1 MNYIILFATG
11 LANKINLKQTRIIIS
26 SIIGALYAVVSFITN
41 INIYGTLVL
50 KILLSISM
58 VYLGFSPKGIKKLF
72 KELIIFYL
80 ISFAFGGCAFFL
92 LYYVKPQEIL
102 SKNGILI
109 GTYPLK
115 IALLGGIL
123 GFAIVNITFKVIKG
137 KIDKSNL
144 ICNVKINFNEKEIN
158 LKALTDTGNLLK
170 DPISGYNVI
179 VVEAS
184 KLKRLIP
191 ENVLENINEIIR
203 GEREEILINLE
214 NIYKSRFRIIPF
226 SSLGKENG
234 LLLGFRPDYIL
245 VNYEEE
251 DIKISNIIVGIY
263 EKNITK
269 NEAYSALIGLDI
281 LKNNNRKQGD
291 FNEYNANV
299 KI

>member
-245 VNYEEE
+245 VNY
-251 DIKISNIIVGIY
+251 N
-263 EKNITK
+263 
-269 NEAYSALIGLDI
+269 
-281 LKNNNRKQGD
+281 
-291 FNEYNANV
+291 
-299 KI
+299 